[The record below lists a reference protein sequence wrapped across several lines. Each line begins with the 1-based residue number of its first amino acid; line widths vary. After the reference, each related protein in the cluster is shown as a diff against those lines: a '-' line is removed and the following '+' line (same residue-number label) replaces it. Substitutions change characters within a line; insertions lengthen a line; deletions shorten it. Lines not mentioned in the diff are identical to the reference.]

1 MPRPA
6 SSQVLVEFD
15 SLVTSPD
22 GEYYA
27 ARACG
32 RPADDGRWEG
42 WVEFI
47 PVGEDAVD
55 RAVLSTPRETV
66 QPNQADL
73 AYWAAGLSMVY
84 LEGALQ
90 RTQETVADTP
100 RAVETVL
107 PPIGPATPSTQ
118 PADMAETVPP
128 PRAVLDPFEVYS
140 QGEDV
145 LRQQLHALD
154 VPHLEQVMKVYHFT
168 TSHVTPGMSTRAA
181 LESAILDGV
190 RAAAP

>member
-1 MPRPA
+1 MLHPS
-6 SSQVLVEFD
+6 SSQILVEFD

-22 GEYYA
+22 GAYYA

-47 PVGEDAVD
+47 PVGEDAMD
-55 RAVLSTPRETV
+55 RAILSTPRETV

-90 RTQETVADTP
+90 RARETMAVAP
-100 RAVETVL
+100 RMVETVL
-107 PPIGPATPSTQ
+107 PPFGPVPPPVQ
-118 PADMAETVPP
+118 PAAAAETIPL

-145 LRQQLHALD
+145 LRQQLSALD
-154 VPHLEQVMKVYHFT
+154 LPHLEQVVKAYHFT
-168 TSHVTPGMSTRAA
+168 APRGTPGTSTRAI
-181 LESAILDGV
+181 LEAAILDGV
-190 RAAAP
+190 RDTAL